1 MEPFYSMWKKDL
13 QKLAREHLLREI
25 SVLDSPS
32 GPLMSLNGQNTL
44 QFASNDYLGLANH
57 AQLKHA
63 ACKAIEQFGVGAGAS
78 RLISGTLTPHHNLE
92 LAIAQFTNTEA
103 ALTFSSG
110 YSTNLGVIPQ
120 LAKTGGLILA
130 DRLCHA
136 SLIDACRL
144 SRATLRVF
152 HHNDVEHLHSL
163 LRKRQANRPTL
174 LITEGVFS
182 MDGDLASLPELA
194 RLAEE
199 FEAFLLV
206 DDAHGT
212 GVMGPTGRGS
222 IEYWGVESANILHM
236 GTLGKALGTGGGF
249 MTGTKDF
256 IEYLINTSRSFIYST
271 APPPAMAA
279 AAQAAIH
286 LIQQEPERRAR
297 LWQNREHMYQGLKA
311 MGCHMTSTQSPILP
325 IIVNDPRLAV
335 EMSLALQKKGIY
347 IPAIRPPT
355 VPKGTSRLRVTVS
368 AEHSTE
374 QIDSALSAI
383 QEVGQSLNIL

>member
-1 MEPFYSMWKKDL
+1 MWEKDL

-57 AQLKHA
+57 PQLKQA
-63 ACKAIEQFGVGAGAS
+63 ALKAIEQYGVGAGAS

-110 YSTNLGVIPQ
+110 HATNLGVIPQ

-152 HHNDVEHLHSL
+152 HHNDVKHLRSL
-163 LRKRQANRPTL
+163 LTKRPINRPTL

-199 FEAFLLV
+199 FEALLLV

-212 GVMGPTGRGS
+212 GVMGHTGRGS

-236 GTLGKALGTGGGF
+236 GTLGKALGTSGGF

-256 IEYLINTSRSFIYST
+256 IAYLINTSRSFIYST

-286 LIQQEPERRAR
+286 LIQQEPERRDR
-297 LWQNREHMYQGLKA
+297 LWQNRKHMYQGLKA
-311 MGCHMTSTQSPILP
+311 MGCHMTKSQSPILP

-335 EMSLALQKKGIY
+335 EMSVGLQKKGIY

-368 AEHSTE
+368 AEHSIE
-374 QIDSALSAI
+374 QIDAALSAI
-383 QEVGQSLNIL
+383 QQVGQSLNIL

>member
-1 MEPFYSMWKKDL
+1 MWKKDL

-110 YSTNLGVIPQ
+110 YATNLGVIPQ

-152 HHNDVEHLHSL
+152 HHNDVEHLHAL
-163 LRKRQANRPTL
+163 LMKRPTNRPTL

-182 MDGDLASLPELA
+182 MDGDLASLPELT

-256 IEYLINTSRSFIYST
+256 IAYLINTSRSFIYST

-311 MGCHMTSTQSPILP
+311 MGCHMTKTQSPILP

>member
-1 MEPFYSMWKKDL
+1 MWEADL
-13 QKLAREHLLREI
+13 QKFARDHLLRELSI
-25 SVLDSPS
+25 MNSAC
-32 GPLMSLNGQNTL
+32 GPIMLLNGQPVL
-44 QFASNDYLGLANH
+44 LFASNDYLGLANH
-57 AQLKHA
+57 PRLKQA
-63 ACKAIEQFGVGAGAS
+63 ALKAIEQFGVGAGAS
-78 RLISGTLTPHHNLE
+78 RLISGTQTPHHNLE

-110 YSTNLGVIPQ
+110 YATNLGVIPQ

-152 HHNDVEHLHSL
+152 NHNDVEHLRSL
-163 LRKRQANRPTL
+163 LTKRPTNRPTL

-182 MDGDLASLPELA
+182 MDGDLASLPELS

-212 GVMGPTGRGS
+212 GVMGHTGRGS

-236 GTLGKALGTGGGF
+236 GTLGKALGTSGGF

-256 IEYLINTSRSFIYST
+256 IAYLINTSRSFIYST

-279 AAQAAIH
+279 AAQEAIH
-286 LIQQEPERRAR
+286 LIQQEPERRDR

-311 MGCHMTSTQSPILP
+311 MGCHMTKTQSPILP

-335 EMSLALQKKGIY
+335 EMSLGLQKKGIY

-368 AEHSTE
+368 AEHSIE
-374 QIDSALSAI
+374 QIDAALSAI
-383 QEVGQSLNIL
+383 QQVGQSLNIL